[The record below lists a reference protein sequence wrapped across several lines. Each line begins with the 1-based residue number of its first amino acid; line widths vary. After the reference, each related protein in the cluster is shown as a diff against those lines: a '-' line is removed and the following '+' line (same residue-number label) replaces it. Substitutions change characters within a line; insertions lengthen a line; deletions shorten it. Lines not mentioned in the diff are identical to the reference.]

1 MTLSAASK
9 TSAVLV
15 AGLVATGMVAA
26 PSAQAYPPGNKTE
39 VFVKKTSIKPGKPI
53 AAKAVSVK
61 PGCVV
66 TFTVRG
72 NGVKKRSSAKA
83 NKNGIAKTNVG
94 KAPKVKGKY
103 QLVAR
108 GGAGAN
114 CPAFVTKTSFKVI
127 KKANANG

>member
-1 MTLSAASK
+1 MTISAGSK
-9 TSAVLV
+9 TSAVLL
-15 AGLVATGMVAA
+15 AGLVAAGAIAA
-26 PSAQAYPPGNKTE
+26 PAAHAYPPGNRTE

-72 NGVKKRSSAKA
+72 NGFKKSTSARA
-83 NKNGIAKTNVG
+83 NKNGIAKGNVG

-108 GGAGAN
+108 GGAAN
-114 CPAFVTKTSFKVI
+114 CPGFVTRTSFKVI
-127 KKANANG
+127 KKVNASG